1 MFTGI
6 IEALGTLKAIRPG
19 GTDVELDVDAG
30 FDLSN
35 DNLGD
40 SIAVS
45 GVCLTVTRKS
55 GTVFTALASAETL
68 KRTILGELK
77 VGARV
82 HVERALT
89 LSSRLG
95 GHIVQGH
102 VDTVAAVLGRQQVG
116 GSLRLR
122 ISLESQYQKYVIE
135 KGSIAINGVS
145 LTVNAIDANSFEVN
159 LIPHTADCTSLTL
172 LKPGDRVNLEF
183 DVVGKY
189 VEKLLKPDAN
199 ASLAT
204 LLKNQGFM

>member
-45 GVCLTVTRKS
+45 GVCLTVTRKA

-68 KRTILGELK
+68 KRTILGDLK

-122 ISLESQYQKYVIE
+122 ISLESLYQKYVIE

>member
-95 GHIVQGH
+95 GHLVQGQ

-145 LTVNAIDANSFEVN
+145 LTVNAIDANGFEVN

>member
-40 SIAVS
+40 SIAIN
-45 GVCLTVTRKS
+45 GVCLTVTRKA

-68 KRTILGELK
+68 KRTILGDLK

-116 GSLRLR
+116 GSLRLS
-122 ISLESQYQKYVIE
+122 ISLESLYQKYVIE

>member
-1 MFTGI
+1 MFSGI
-6 IEALGTLKAIRPG
+6 IEATARVVSLEK
-19 GTDVELDVDAG
+19 DQ
-30 FDLSN
+30 
-35 DNLGD
+35 DNLHITMTCPFVHELKID
-40 SIAVS
+40 QSVS
-45 GVCLTVTRKS
+45 HNGVCLTVVRKTEDTY
-55 GTVFTALASAETL
+55 TVTAIRETL
-68 KRTILGELK
+68 LKSNLGMLQ
-77 VGARV
+77 VGSEV
-82 HVERALT
+82 NLERSMKLDG
-89 LSSRLG
+89 RLD

-145 LTVNAIDANSFEVN
+145 LTVNAIDANGFEVN

>member
-19 GTDVELDVDAG
+19 GTDVELDIDAG
-30 FDLSN
+30 FDLSQ
-35 DNLGD
+35 DQLGD

-45 GVCLTVTRKS
+45 GVCLTVTRKA
-55 GTVFTALASAETL
+55 GTVFPARPSAETL

-77 VGARV
+77 PGAKV

-89 LSSRLG
+89 LCSRLG
-95 GHIVQGH
+95 GHLVQGH
-102 VDTVAAVLGRQQVG
+102 VDTVATVVGRQQVG
-116 GSLRLR
+116 GSLRLKFN
-122 ISLESQYQKYVIE
+122 LENQYQKYVIE
-135 KGSIAINGVS
+135 KGSIAVSGVS

-183 DVVGKY
+183 DVIGKY
-189 VEKLLKPDAN
+189 VEKLLRPGSN
-199 ASLAT
+199 ASLET

>member
-45 GVCLTVTRKS
+45 GVCLTVTRKA

-68 KRTILGELK
+68 KRTILGDLK